1 MKSITPSTGDSPT
14 SQPSQ
19 FPSGGDWLRTDFRL
33 HTRAEKELSVLPMKV
48 ATHLL
53 PYRGLGSGI
62 PRALKA
68 WAGIDL
74 VDDREGNQFK
84 AIVRR
89 GDVIS
94 QIGL

>member
-1 MKSITPSTGDSPT
+1 MRNP
-14 SQPSQ
+14 
-19 FPSGGDWLRTDFRL
+19 LLVL
-33 HTRAEKELSVLPMKV
+33 HV
-48 ATHLL
+48 THLL

-62 PRALKA
+62 PRALKV

-89 GDVIS
+89 GDAIS
-94 QIGL
+94 QTGR